1 MTIRKNNFNNSQNNV
16 TLYSGTERMQ
26 NYWWILALA
35 LSLLTASYVWINQF
49 LKVKG
54 SVLMAYR
61 GLGTAVVLLPFCFY
75 FAPIHNIWFY
85 VLCIVQGLV
94 LSIGENRILNSAKAF
109 GAEVT
114 SLIHPVSIAIIFV
127 VWISLHPSELQQLL
141 TQPQKFSLIILCLSG
156 VATALILISKAKAN
170 RKALWFLL
178 AAMSC
183 ETFIDI
189 TSKETTHLGA
199 ENVISAIFYYTLIT
213 SFVAG
218 TINILFQEKRRF
230 KEIFERKNLKF
241 AWFFMSF
248 AVLHSMLKTYTMY
261 LSPNPAYV
269 AAIVHAYPV
278 WIMLGNNYLFAFAQK
293 GHYIKIKPQYLIL
306 LLVSIVCL
314 ILMVEE

>member
-1 MTIRKNNFNNSQNNV
+1 
-16 TLYSGTERMQ
+16 MQ
-26 NYWWILALA
+26 NYWWILALC
-35 LSLLTASYVWINQF
+35 LSLLTASYVWVNQF
-49 LKVKG
+49 LKIKG

-61 GLGTAVVLLPFCFY
+61 GLGTAIILLPCCLFFE
-75 FAPIHNIWFY
+75 PIHNIWFY
-85 VLCIVQGLV
+85 VLCAVQGLV

-114 SLIHPVSIAIIFV
+114 SLIHPVSIAIIFI
-127 VWISLHPSELQQLL
+127 VWVLIHPHELQELIAE
-141 TQPQKFSLIILCLSG
+141 PDKFSLIVICLLG
-156 VATALILISKAKAN
+156 VATALILISQAKAN

-183 ETFIDI
+183 ETFIDV

-218 TINILFQEKRRF
+218 LCNILFQEKRHF

-241 AWFFMSF
+241 AWFFMCF
-248 AVLHSMLKTYTMY
+248 AILHSVLKTYTMY

-278 WIMLGNNYLFAFAQK
+278 WIMLGNNYLFTFAKK

>member
-1 MTIRKNNFNNSQNNV
+1 
-16 TLYSGTERMQ
+16 MQ
-26 NYWWILALA
+26 NYWWILAIA

-49 LKVKG
+49 LKIKG

-61 GLGTAVVLLPFCFY
+61 GLGTALLLLPFCFY
-75 FAPIHNIWFY
+75 VAPIHNPWFY
-85 VLCIVQGLV
+85 VLCTVQGLV

-114 SLIHPVSIAIIFV
+114 SLIHPISIAIIFV
-127 VWISLHPSELQQLL
+127 VWILLHPAELQELIAE
-141 TQPQKFSLIILCLSG
+141 PKKFAAISLCLVG
-156 VATALILISKAKAN
+156 VAVALIFISQAKAN

-218 TINILFQEKRRF
+218 SCNVLFQDKKQF
-230 KEIFERKNLKF
+230 KHIFDRKNLKF
-241 AWFFMSF
+241 AWFFMLF
-248 AVLHSMLKTYTMY
+248 AIMHSMLKTYTMY

-269 AAIVHAYPV
+269 AAIVHSYPV
-278 WIMLGNNYLFAFAQK
+278 WIILGDNYLFAKKQK
-293 GHYIKIKPQYLIL
+293 GHYIKIKPLHLGL

>member
-1 MTIRKNNFNNSQNNV
+1 
-16 TLYSGTERMQ
+16 MQ
-26 NYWWILALA
+26 NYWWILALC
-35 LSLLTASYVWINQF
+35 LSLLTASYVWANQF

-61 GLGTAVVLLPFCFY
+61 GLGTAVILLPFCFY
-75 FAPIHNIWFY
+75 FVPIHNIWFY
-85 VLCIVQGLV
+85 VLCVVQGLV

-114 SLIHPVSIAIIFV
+114 SLIHPVSIAIIFI
-127 VWISLHPSELQQLL
+127 VWVLIHPHELQELIAE
-141 TQPQKFSLIILCLSG
+141 PDKFSLIVICLLG
-156 VATALILISKAKAN
+156 VATALILISQAKAN

-183 ETFIDI
+183 ETFIDV

-218 TINILFQEKRRF
+218 VCNILFQEKRHF

-241 AWFFMSF
+241 AWFFMCF
-248 AVLHSMLKTYTMY
+248 AILHSVLKTYTMY

-278 WIMLGNNYLFAFAQK
+278 WIMLGNNYLFTFAKK

>member
-1 MTIRKNNFNNSQNNV
+1 
-16 TLYSGTERMQ
+16 MQ
-26 NYWWILALA
+26 DYWWILALV

-49 LKVKG
+49 LKIKG

-61 GLGTAVVLLPFCFY
+61 GLGTAVILLPCCFY

-85 VLCIVQGLV
+85 ALCIVQGVV

-114 SLIHPVSIAIIFV
+114 SLIHPISIAIIFV
-127 VWISLHPSELQQLL
+127 VWIGLHPAELQELLAQL
-141 TQPQKFSLIILCLSG
+141 QKFSLIALCLLG

-170 RKALWFLL
+170 RKALWFLI

-199 ENVISAIFYYTLIT
+199 ENVISAIFYYTLVT

-218 TINILFQEKRRF
+218 SCNILCQQKRRF

-248 AVLHSMLKTYTMY
+248 AILHSVLKTYTMY

-278 WIMLGNNYLFAFAQK
+278 WIMLGNNYLFAFKQN

-306 LLVSIVCL
+306 LLISIICL
-314 ILMVEE
+314 ILLVEE

>member
-1 MTIRKNNFNNSQNNV
+1 
-16 TLYSGTERMQ
+16 MQ
-26 NYWWILALA
+26 NYWWILALC
-35 LSLLTASYVWINQF
+35 LSLLTASYVWANQF
-49 LKVKG
+49 LKIKG

-61 GLGTAVVLLPFCFY
+61 GLGTAIILLPCAFCFT
-75 FAPIHNIWFY
+75 PIHNIWFY
-85 VLCIVQGLV
+85 VLCIIQGLV

-127 VWISLHPSELQQLL
+127 VWILLHPYELQELV
-141 TQPQKFSLIILCLSG
+141 THPDKFSLIILCLLG

-199 ENVISAIFYYTLIT
+199 ENVTSAIFYYTLIT
-213 SFVAG
+213 SLVAG
-218 TINILFQEKRRF
+218 ICNILFQDKRRF

-241 AWFFMSF
+241 AWFFMGF
-248 AVLHSMLKTYTMY
+248 AILHSVLKTYTMY

-293 GHYIKIKPQYLIL
+293 GHYIKIKPQYLML
-306 LLVSIVCL
+306 LLISIVCL
-314 ILMVEE
+314 ILLVEE

>member
-1 MTIRKNNFNNSQNNV
+1 
-16 TLYSGTERMQ
+16 MQ
-26 NYWWILALA
+26 NYWWILALC

-49 LKVKG
+49 LKIKG

-61 GLGTAVVLLPFCFY
+61 GLGTALILLPCCFY

-94 LSIGENRILNSAKAF
+94 LSIGENRILNSSKAF

-114 SLIHPVSIAIIFV
+114 SLIHPISIAIIFV
-127 VWISLHPSELQQLL
+127 VWVGLHPAELQELIA
-141 TQPQKFSLIILCLSG
+141 QPQKFSLIGLCLFG
-156 VATALILISKAKAN
+156 VAVSLILISKAKAN
-170 RKALWFLL
+170 RKALWFLI

-199 ENVISAIFYYTLIT
+199 ESVISAIFYYTLIT

-218 TINILFQEKRRF
+218 SCNILAQQKRHF

-248 AVLHSMLKTYTMY
+248 AILHSVLKTYTMY

-278 WIMLGNNYLFAFAQK
+278 WIMLGNNYLFAKTAN
-293 GHYIKIKPQYLIL
+293 GHYIKIKPQYLGL
-306 LLVSIVCL
+306 LLISIICL
-314 ILMVEE
+314 ILLVEE

>member
-1 MTIRKNNFNNSQNNV
+1 
-16 TLYSGTERMQ
+16 MQ

-61 GLGTAVVLLPFCFY
+61 GLGTAMLLLPFCLY
-75 FAPIHNIWFY
+75 FSPIHNIWFY

-94 LSIGENRILNSAKAF
+94 LSVGENRILNSAKAF

-114 SLIHPVSIAIIFV
+114 SLIHPISIAIIFV
-127 VWISLHPSELQQLL
+127 VWILLHRAELQELL
-141 TQPQKFSLIILCLSG
+141 AQPQKFSAIALCLLG
-156 VATALILISKAKAN
+156 VATSLILISKAKAN

-218 TINILFQEKRRF
+218 TINILFQQKRRF

-248 AVLHSMLKTYTMY
+248 AILHSILKTYTMY

-278 WIMLGNNYLFAFAQK
+278 WIMLGNNYLFAFKQN

-306 LLVSIVCL
+306 LLISIVCL

>member
-1 MTIRKNNFNNSQNNV
+1 
-16 TLYSGTERMQ
+16 MQ
-26 NYWWILALA
+26 NYWWILALC

-49 LKVKG
+49 LKIKG

-61 GLGTAVVLLPFCFY
+61 GLGTTLILLPCCFY
-75 FAPIHNIWFY
+75 FAPIHNPWFY

-94 LSIGENRILNSAKAF
+94 LSLGENRILNSSKAF

-114 SLIHPVSIAIIFV
+114 SLIHPISIAIIFV
-127 VWISLHPSELQQLL
+127 VWVGLHPAELQELI
-141 TQPQKFSLIILCLSG
+141 TQPQKFSLIGLCLFG
-156 VATALILISKAKAN
+156 VAVALILISKAKAN
-170 RKALWFLL
+170 RKALWFLI

-218 TINILFQEKRRF
+218 SCNILAQQKRHF
-230 KEIFERKNLKF
+230 KEIFERKNLHF

-248 AVLHSMLKTYTMY
+248 AILHSVLKTYTMY

-278 WIMLGNNYLFAFAQK
+278 WIMLGNNYLFALKQN
-293 GHYIKIKPQYLIL
+293 GHYIKIKPQYLGL
-306 LLVSIVCL
+306 LLVSIICL
-314 ILMVEE
+314 ILLVEE

>member
-1 MTIRKNNFNNSQNNV
+1 
-16 TLYSGTERMQ
+16 MQ
-26 NYWWILALA
+26 NYWWILALC

-49 LKVKG
+49 LKIKG

-61 GLGTAVVLLPFCFY
+61 GLGTALILLPCCFY
-75 FAPIHNIWFY
+75 FTPIHNVWFY

-114 SLIHPVSIAIIFV
+114 SLIHPVSIAIIFI
-127 VWISLHPSELQQLL
+127 VWILLHPAELNELL
-141 TQPQKFSLIILCLSG
+141 LQPQKFSLIALCLSG
-156 VATALILISKAKAN
+156 VATALILISQAKAN

-199 ENVISAIFYYTLIT
+199 ENVIAAIFYYTLIT
-213 SFVAG
+213 SLVAG
-218 TINILFQEKRRF
+218 TINILFQQKRRF
-230 KEIFERKNLKF
+230 REIFERKNLKF

-248 AVLHSMLKTYTMY
+248 AILHSVLKTYTMY

-269 AAIVHAYPV
+269 AAIVHAYPI
-278 WIMLGNNYLFAFAQK
+278 WIMLGNNYLFTFAQK
-293 GHYIKIKPQYLIL
+293 GHYIKIKPQYLGL
-306 LLVSIVCL
+306 LLISIVCL
-314 ILMVEE
+314 ILTVEE